1 MVRVAPPRVVL
12 AFAVPLSWRKPA
24 MESMGIS
31 DQQLAEAA
39 AAGGA
44 SSSHALAAEAA
55 EMEASVERFLDEA
68 MIEEFKATPLHTLE
82 SVLEERKDI
91 EERRARIRSRSEQLM
106 QEELAKQRHE
116 KEVQE
121 LQDAIKERG
130 AEDAVAA
137 KAKPGATGRRAATPE
152 PDSVELAAALLGV
165 ELTGAGRSKNLK
177 PYVYDHTEFVSTAD
191 SSWHPCRKRGR
202 HGRRGRPK
210 RLAGRGWPEPG
221 AAWARAGSECSLPFS
236 WPRRLTF
243 DLRPARQRAQVGERD
258 AAPLPAGFA
267 HAGCVRVVSTSEHDV
282 LTAAVS
288 YYS

>member
-1 MVRVAPPRVVL
+1 
-12 AFAVPLSWRKPA
+12 
-24 MESMGIS
+24 MESMGIT

-210 RLAGRGWPEPG
+210 RLAGRGWQEPG
-221 AAWARAGSECSLPFS
+221 AAWACAGSECSLPFS